1 MKLRAI
7 LTAGVLACLFSA
19 EAAKPAGAAA
29 VALSRDGTGHETF
42 FVFGT
47 GATGELAGLPAEL
60 KQSGYREADLSAWT
74 NEIDCEAL
82 LDALSMCR
90 NRAKRRGSAG
100 TWPGRSRRKA
110 AAGASAMYGP

>member
-29 VALSRDGTGHETF
+29 VALNRDGTGHETF

-47 GATGELAGLPAEL
+47 GATG
-60 KQSGYREADLSAWT
+60 
-74 NEIDCEAL
+74 
-82 LDALSMCR
+82 
-90 NRAKRRGSAG
+90 
-100 TWPGRSRRKA
+100 
-110 AAGASAMYGP
+110 